1 MGLSLSYLTLAASVA
16 EVLAREPS
24 SLVAGVAFD
33 VLRRLLMK
41 NVFCC
46 GLLFV
51 IQFFLLTS
59 DFFLKDFYA
68 AWVAIGLAVALEL
81 CAVTLLTQSVFLPL
95 VL

>member
-1 MGLSLSYLTLAASVA
+1 M
-16 EVLAREPS
+16 
-24 SLVAGVAFD
+24 
-33 VLRRLLMK
+33 
-41 NVFCC
+41 
-46 GLLFV
+46 

-81 CAVTLLTQSVFLPL
+81 CAVTLLTQSVFLPF